1 MEKKLSKEEIK
12 VKAIELVS
20 AKLGVDYGDITPKS
34 NFTADLGCD
43 SLDLV
48 EMVMGVEKTFGISIP
63 DSDTQRFNTVGDVID
78 YLVDKLGA
86 E

>member
-1 MEKKLSKEEIK
+1 MEKNFSKEEIK
-12 VKAIELVS
+12 EMTIGMVS
-20 AKLGVDYGDITPKS
+20 DKFGVDREDITPNS
-34 NFTADLGCD
+34 NFTTDLGCD

-63 DSDTQRFNTVGDVID
+63 DTDTQRFNTIGNVID
-78 YLVDKLGA
+78 YLVDKLEA